1 MQVMADFV
9 DGAGFGFGEDAV
21 GRESGFLEEEA
32 DFVAGG
38 EEVVVA
44 DVGGGF
50 AGGEFG
56 EGVGGKGEVVEEGV
70 RF

>member
-1 MQVMADFV
+1 MEVVADFV
-9 DGAGFGFGEDAV
+9 YGAVFGFCEGTCCGGE
-21 GRESGFLEEEA
+21 GGFFEEEA

-56 EGVGGKGEVVEEGV
+56 HWVVI
-70 RF
+70 